1 MFERVRKNLTH
12 WFSSWPDQRTNEV
25 FDLKPTRSGAT
36 CGRGAGGDVPVAE
49 LKSQLYVA
57 SEIAAKFDGLS
68 C

>member
-1 MFERVRKNLTH
+1 MDLHEIISPSTLAGEGPGER
-12 WFSSWPDQRTNEV
+12 
-25 FDLKPTRSGAT
+25 
-36 CGRGAGGDVPVAE
+36 GDVPVAE